1 MNLNKKIKIGKLDR
15 KIVFQTYT
23 TQRNGYGEQELTWAD
38 ILETWAG
45 IDYVGRQGASE
56 DIEAERE
63 TAFNRVTFIIRQ
75 RDGFKPREKMRI
87 KYDGFEYDITHIKEY
102 AESRKRFWIL
112 TARKTDAN
120 DATKI

>member
-1 MNLNKKIKIGKLDR
+1 MNLNKKIKIGKMDR
-15 KIVFQTYT
+15 RITFQAFT
-23 TQRNGYGEQELTWAD
+23 TQRNDFGEQELIWAD
-38 ILETWAG
+38 VLTTWAG

-63 TAFNRVTFIIRQ
+63 TAFNRVQFTIRQ
-75 RDGFKPREKMRI
+75 RDDFRPREKMRVQ
-87 KYDGFEYDITHIKEY
+87 YDGFEYDITHIQEY